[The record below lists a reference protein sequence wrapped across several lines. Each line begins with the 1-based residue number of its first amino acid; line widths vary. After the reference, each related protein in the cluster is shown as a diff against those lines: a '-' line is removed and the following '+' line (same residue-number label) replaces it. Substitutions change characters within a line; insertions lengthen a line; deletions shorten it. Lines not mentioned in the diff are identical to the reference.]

1 MTCELY
7 WCLITLKLGFPD
19 GAVMMNP
26 PTCAGDASS
35 ILESGK
41 SPGGE
46 NGNPLQYSCLGNLMD
61 RRARQATVHE
71 ATKESDLT

>member
-46 NGNPLQYSCLGNLMD
+46 NGNPLQYSFLENPWTEKPGGLQFMGS
-61 RRARQATVHE
+61 
-71 ATKESDLT
+71 KELDMT